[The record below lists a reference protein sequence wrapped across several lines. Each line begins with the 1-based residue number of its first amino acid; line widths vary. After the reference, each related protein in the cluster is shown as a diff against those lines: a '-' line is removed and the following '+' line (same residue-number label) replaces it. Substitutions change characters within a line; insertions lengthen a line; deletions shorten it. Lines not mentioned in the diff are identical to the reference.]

1 MDMELQEL
9 RDLVQQLR
17 TDNQRPLEAQT
28 APIRTE
34 PTNVGPDIPRSSVQ
48 SNGSHD
54 RLLYVPRERKCPVFR
69 GTV

>member
-34 PTNVGPDIPRSSVQ
+34 PTNVGPDIPRSSV
-48 SNGSHD
+48 
-54 RLLYVPRERKCPVFR
+54 
-69 GTV
+69 